1 MKMVSSSKNMSSSTS
16 TTTTTTAAGAKPKSK
31 TVQRRAAAPP
41 YTVDIPRELRIE
53 GSISRVLVN
62 PGNSTLLAE
71 TKARNSV
78 YLQITGDAA
87 RDASEFLRRANQKG
101 WPGNVSSALLE
112 HLQKE
117 KNICFCCCK
126 REEGNS
132 LRSRPAHKIFQ

>member
-16 TTTTTTAAGAKPKSK
+16 TTTTTTAAAGAKPKSK

-53 GSISRVLVN
+53 GSISRMLVN

-71 TKARNSV
+71 TKARNSI
-78 YLQITGDAA
+78 YLQITGDSA
-87 RDASEFLRRANQKG
+87 RDGAEFLRRANQKG
-101 WPGNVSSALLE
+101 WSSNVSSALVE

-117 KNICFCCCK
+117 KIFASAAAREK
-126 REEGNS
+126 REE
-132 LRSRPAHKIFQ
+132 RSK